1 MKRILLAMI
10 GLMFLA
16 CCMIATKGSRINE
29 SDVKQIQ
36 IGKTTQSD
44 ILKMF
49 GVPDRIIDAGTAAAS
64 KSQTVGDVN
73 VPNNEEVIVDKNQEI
88 FIYEYEEEN
97 TVVFYFVMSSS
108 EKRNTLMV
116 WMDKDTGIVQDY
128 GYKRE
133 IK

>member
-1 MKRILLAMI
+1 VKRILLAMI
-10 GLMFLA
+10 SLMFLA
-16 CCMIATKGSRINE
+16 CCMISAKGSRIYE

-49 GVPDRIIDAGTAAAS
+49 GVPDRIIDAGTGAAS

-73 VPNNEEVIVDKNQEI
+73 VPNKEEVIVDKNQEI
-88 FIYEYEEEN
+88 FICEYEEEK

-108 EKRNTLMV
+108 EKRNTLMIL
-116 WMDKDTGIVQDY
+116 MDKDTGIVEDY
-128 GYKRE
+128 GYKRK
-133 IK
+133 IQ